1 MTGNARDM
9 KIRPL
14 LPTDVDRVQQ
24 IRAEAFAPMFQS
36 FHAIVGE
43 ALAGPAFEKAD
54 ADQRQY
60 LDNVLRSSGGSIF
73 VVEIADEVVGFIHLE
88 IDTEGGVGTIG
99 LNAIDP
105 AFGGQGIGTS
115 LYRFAVHFFRDAGLK
130 VVKVSVG
137 GDPSHA
143 AARRAYEKAG
153 FSVGVPSVTLYQR
166 LE

>member
-1 MTGNARDM
+1 MARKTLDL

-14 LPTDVDRVQQ
+14 LPTDVDRIQQ
-24 IRAEAFAPMFQS
+24 IRAEAFAPIFRS
-36 FHAIVGE
+36 FRAIVGE

-54 ADQRQY
+54 AEQRLY

-73 VVEIADEVVGFIHLE
+73 VADIAGEIVGFIHLE
-88 IDTEGGVGTIG
+88 IDTKDGVGTIG

-105 AFGGQGIGTS
+105 AVSGQGIGTS

-153 FSVGVPSVTLYQR
+153 FSVGIPSVTLYQK
-166 LE
+166 LD